1 MNKKYNVLLFDLDG
15 TVADTDQ
22 MIVETMNI
30 LYDLYRGGRR
40 TPVEEIY
47 YFSGPPIYD
56 TLNKEFPGCDME
68 FMHSEF
74 RRVSVKLYSKTVKA
88 YPDCKEVLLSLK
100 EKGYKLGIV
109 TNKIHSSTLL
119 CLKLIGLEG
128 IFDSLVCYDDV
139 KNPKPHGEPIL
150 KAMGEL
156 KETDLSKV
164 LYVGD
169 NKLDLLTANNAGV
182 NCALVTWGPRKLD
195 PNLSPK
201 MLICSYKELERKL
214 TDGTF

>member
-1 MNKKYNVLLFDLDG
+1 MSKYSVLLFDLDG

-56 TLNKEFPGCDME
+56 TLNKEFPNQDME
-68 FMHSEF
+68 FMHAEF
-74 RRVSVKLYSKTVKA
+74 RRVSVELYPKTVKP
-88 YPDCKEVLLSLK
+88 YPHCKETLLSLK
-100 EKGYKLGIV
+100 KKGYKLGLV

-139 KNPKPHGEPIL
+139 SNPKPHGESIF
-150 KAMGEL
+150 KAAKELGEDNL
-156 KETDLSKV
+156 NKV
-164 LYVGD
+164 LYIGD
-169 NKLDLLTANNAGV
+169 NKLDLETANNADVDG
-182 NCALVTWGPRKLD
+182 ALVTWGPRKLD
-195 PNLSPK
+195 PSLTPVMFIS
-201 MLICSYKELERKL
+201 SYEDLERKL
-214 TDGTF
+214 EDGNV

>member
-1 MNKKYNVLLFDLDG
+1 MHKYKVLLFDLDG

-30 LYDLYRGGRR
+30 LYDLYRGGKR

-74 RRVSVKLYSKTVKA
+74 RRVSVELYPKTVKP
-88 YPDCKEVLLSLK
+88 YPHCKETLLSLK

-109 TNKIHSSTLL
+109 TNKIHSSTTL
-119 CLKLIGLEG
+119 CLNLIGLDG

-139 KNPKPHGEPIL
+139 KNPKPDKESIL
-150 KAMGEL
+150 KSMDILGAA
-156 KETDLSKV
+156 DLSEV
-164 LYVGD
+164 LYIGD
-169 NKLDLLTANNAGV
+169 NKLDLLTARNASV
-182 NCALVTWGPRKLD
+182 DCALVNWGPRVLD
-195 PNLSPK
+195 KSLKPEMIIS
-201 MLICSYKELERKL
+201 SYEDLERKL
-214 TDGTF
+214 G

>member
-1 MNKKYNVLLFDLDG
+1 MSKYKALLFDLDG

-22 MIVETMNI
+22 MIVETMNV

-56 TLNKEFPGCDME
+56 TLNKEFPGQDME
-68 FMHSEF
+68 FMHNEF
-74 RRVSVKLYSKTVKA
+74 RRVSVSLYPKTVKT
-88 YPDCKEVLLSLK
+88 YPHCKETLISLK
-100 EKGYKLGIV
+100 KKGYKIGVV

-139 KNPKPHGEPIL
+139 KNPKPHGEPIY
-150 KAMGEL
+150 KAMEEL
-156 KETDLSKV
+156 GVSGLSEV
-164 LYVGD
+164 LYIGD
-169 NKLDLLTANNAGV
+169 NKIDLVTANNAGV
-182 NCALVTWGPRKLD
+182 DGALVSWGPRKMD
-195 PNLSPK
+195 PSLKPK
-201 MLICSYKELERKL
+201 MIISSFEELERKL
-214 TDGTF
+214 EDGSI

>member
-1 MNKKYNVLLFDLDG
+1 MSKYSVLLFDLDG

-30 LYDLYRGGRR
+30 LYDLYMDGKR

-56 TLNKEFPGCDME
+56 TLNKEFPNQDME

-74 RRVSVKLYSKTVKA
+74 RRVSVSLYPKTVKP

-100 EKGYKLGIV
+100 KKGYKLGII

-139 KNPKPHGEPIL
+139 DNPKPHGEPID
-150 KAMGEL
+150 KAMKEL
-156 KETDLSKV
+156 GVFDLSKV
-164 LYVGD
+164 LYIGD
-169 NKLDLLTANNAGV
+169 NKLDILTAENAHV
-182 NCALVTWGPRKLD
+182 DSALVTWGPRKVDKSLKPTIFID
-195 PNLSPK
+195 SFK
-201 MLICSYKELERKL
+201 DLERKL
-214 TDGTF
+214 EDESI

>member
-1 MNKKYNVLLFDLDG
+1 MSKYEALLFDLDG
-15 TVADTDQ
+15 TIADTDQ

-40 TPVEEIY
+40 TPVDEIY

-56 TLNKEFPGCDME
+56 TLNKEFPDQDME

-74 RRVSVKLYSKTVKA
+74 RRVSVSLYPKTVKT
-88 YPDCKEVLLSLK
+88 YPHCKETLLSLK
-100 EKGYKLGIV
+100 KKGYKLGII

-119 CLKLIGLEG
+119 CLELIGLEG

-139 KNPKPHGEPIL
+139 EHPKPEAEPVK
-150 KAMGEL
+150 KAMEEL
-156 KETDLSKV
+156 GVFDLSKV

-169 NKLDLLTANNAGV
+169 NKIDLVCANNAGIDG
-182 NCALVTWGPRKLD
+182 ALVTWGPRKVD
-195 PNLSPK
+195 PTLKPK
-201 MLICSYKELERKL
+201 LFISSFEDLERKL
-214 TDGTF
+214 DDESL

>member
-1 MNKKYNVLLFDLDG
+1 MPKYQALLFDLDG
-15 TVADTDQ
+15 TAADTDE
-22 MIVETMNI
+22 MIVQTMNI

-56 TLNKEFPGCDME
+56 TLNKEFPDMDME

-74 RRVSVKLYSKTVKA
+74 RRVSVELYPKTVKL
-88 YPDCKEVLLSLK
+88 YPHEKETLIKLK
-100 EKGYKLGIV
+100 EQGYKLGVV

-139 KNPKPHGEPIL
+139 DNPKPQGEPII
-150 KAMGEL
+150 KAAHEL
-156 KETDLSKV
+156 GVFDLSKV
-164 LYVGD
+164 LYIGD
-169 NKLDLLTANNAGV
+169 NKIDLTTADNAGV
-182 NCALVTWGPRKLD
+182 DCALVNWGPRVLD
-195 PNLSPK
+195 KTLKPK
-201 MLICSYKELERKL
+201 MIISSYEDLERKL
-214 TDGTF
+214 A

>member
-1 MNKKYNVLLFDLDG
+1 MLKYQALLFDLDG

-56 TLNKEFPGCDME
+56 TLNKEFPDKDFD
-68 FMHSEF
+68 FMHAEF
-74 RRVSVKLYSKTVKA
+74 RRVSVELYPKTVKP
-88 YPDCKEVLLSLK
+88 YPNCKEVLISLK
-100 EKGYKLGIV
+100 KKGYKLGLV

-119 CLKLIGLEG
+119 CLKLIDLEG
-128 IFDSLVCYDDV
+128 IFDSLVCYDDID
-139 KNPKPHGEPIL
+139 KPKPHGEPIF
-150 KAMGEL
+150 KAMKEL
-156 KETDLSKV
+156 GVTDLKKV
-164 LYVGD
+164 LYIGD

-182 NCALVTWGPRKLD
+182 DGALVTWGPRKLD
-195 PNLSPK
+195 PSLKPTMFIS
-201 MLICSYKELERKL
+201 SYEDLERKL
-214 TDGTF
+214 GDGNI

>member
-1 MNKKYNVLLFDLDG
+1 MSKYSVLLFDLDG

-56 TLNKEFPGCDME
+56 TLNKEFPNQDME
-68 FMHSEF
+68 FMHAEF
-74 RRVSVKLYSKTVKA
+74 RRVSVELYPKTVK
-88 YPDCKEVLLSLK
+88 PFPHCKETLLSLK
-100 EKGYKLGIV
+100 KKGYKLGLV

-139 KNPKPHGEPIL
+139 SNPKPHGESIL
-150 KAMGEL
+150 KAAKELGEDNL
-156 KETDLSKV
+156 NKV
-164 LYVGD
+164 LYIGD
-169 NKLDLLTANNAGV
+169 NKLDLETANNADVDG
-182 NCALVTWGPRKLD
+182 ALVTWGPRKLD
-195 PNLSPK
+195 PSLTPVMFIS
-201 MLICSYKELERKL
+201 SYEDLERKL
-214 TDGTF
+214 EDGNV